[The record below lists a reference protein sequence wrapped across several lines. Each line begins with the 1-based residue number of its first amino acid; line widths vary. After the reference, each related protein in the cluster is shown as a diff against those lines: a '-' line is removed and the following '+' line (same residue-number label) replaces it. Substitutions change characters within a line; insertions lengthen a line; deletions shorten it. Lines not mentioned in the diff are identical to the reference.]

1 MVTTIQIS
9 DKVWET
15 ISNQI
20 LRQQKL
26 LKRKRITHNDIIKG
40 YQDLNKNLSLQKE
53 LDSVIDARFYINQ
66 SNPQKVEGA
75 KA

>member
-1 MVTTIQIS
+1 MATTIQVK

-26 LKRKRITHNDIIKG
+26 LKKKRITHNDIIKG

-53 LDSVIDARFYINQ
+53 LDEIIKEQRHDGR
-66 SNPQKVEGA
+66 
-75 KA
+75 